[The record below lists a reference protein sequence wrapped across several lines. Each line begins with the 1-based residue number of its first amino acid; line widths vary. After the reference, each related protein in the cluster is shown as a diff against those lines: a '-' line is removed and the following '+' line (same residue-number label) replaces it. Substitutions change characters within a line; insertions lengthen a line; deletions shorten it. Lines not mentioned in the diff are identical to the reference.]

1 MFKKKSHVYSRPL
14 TSVFLCFFHIQGRES
29 TSSTPP
35 WEDYSRY
42 GDDNDDSLGAS
53 EDTALLR
60 TAAAG
65 TEIIVT
71 PMSPA
76 VSTNDLSRID
86 TQDDEMSGAIIIP
99 SSKMDLLKPDVIMNE
114 DV

>member
-1 MFKKKSHVYSRPL
+1 MLVYIL
-14 TSVFLCFFHIQGRES
+14 GRES

-35 WEDYSRY
+35 WDDYSRY
-42 GDDNDDSLGAS
+42 GDDNDNAS

-60 TAAAG
+60 STAAG

-76 VSTNDLSRID
+76 VSTNDLSRMDIGD
-86 TQDDEMSGAIIIP
+86 DDDEMSAAMIVP
-99 SSKMDLLKPDVIMNE
+99 SSKMDLLKPDVLMNE